1 MNEKFWAL
9 PKEKQDRIINS
20 ALEVFARNE
29 YKKAPMSE
37 IASAANISKSL
48 LFHYF
53 HNKRELFLFLYDYAI
68 NFQLQKLGEAEI
80 MEETDFMEMFRKS
93 VMVKCQVAREYTY
106 MNQFLIRAYFEDEPE
121 IADALAPKLT
131 GLIDKSSE
139 KLLDIVDKSKF
150 KEESDAAMLLKV
162 SVWIG
167 EGYMLRQ
174 MREKDTDINQW
185 EKDFLELIEFW
196 KKNHYKNEDTT
207 NA

>member
-37 IASAANISKSL
+37 IANAANISKSL

-196 KKNHYKNEDTT
+196 KKNHYKNEDMT